1 MIKYFELQRVS
12 DSFEPE
18 LSEAINRVIKSGWYI
33 QGNENAKFE
42 SRFAEYCGAKYCV
55 GTGNGMDALT
65 LIFMAYQQLG
75 IMQPGD
81 EVIVPANTC
90 IATIIGVLRAGLKPI
105 LCEPCWGTCNI
116 NPEKIEECITS
127 RTRAI
132 LPVHLYGRCADM
144 DPILAIAHRY
154 HLKVV
159 EDVAQ
164 AHGAVYK
171 GKHAGHLGD
180 AAAFSFYPSKNLG
193 ALGDGG
199 AVVTDDEEVASL
211 ARSLGN
217 YGSSA
222 KYIHPY
228 QGINSRLDEL
238 QAAVLSVKLSRLDAN
253 NERRRTIARLYIDG
267 IHNSLLTLPQVDEWE
282 QHVFHIFPIFS
293 PVRDRLQAYLT
304 EMGIQ
309 TLIHYPIPP
318 HKQGALSEYSSLDLP
333 VTERIHR
340 EVLSLPLSPQMS
352 DEEVGQVIVA
362 LNRFE

>member
-105 LCEPCWGTCNI
+105 LCEPCWDTCNI

-309 TLIHYPIPP
+309 IHYPIPP

-352 DEEVGQVIVA
+352 DEEVGQVIAA